1 MEVWLEEL
9 KNILGFSMKKNS
21 KQKLKILK
29 NQVNIAMKELL
40 MKGYIE
46 KVKVK
51 SSSVIEFKI
60 KLTEKY
66 FFDTEAFDEIMC
78 AMEKQTGFYASFGLD
93 NVKDGFYITLMD
105 NVLDININLW
115 TPSNL
120 LSNLRPNEFVFEG
133 VKCSSMESFLQSL
146 KYNNTEKQK
155 EVCMLSGEE
164 ARVKGRKKFFWKLSG
179 NVYWKGLKFKR
190 NSREFDNL
198 ILSAYKSLYNQSEDL
213 RLGLS
218 CTKDDKLVYTEGKR
232 NKRRTIL
239 TEEEFVSC
247 LEKIRSIEERS

>member
-1 MEVWLEEL
+1 
-9 KNILGFSMKKNS
+9 MKRFNKR
-21 KQKLKILK
+21 KLKTLK
-29 NQVNIAMKELL
+29 EQVNIAMKELF
-40 MKGYIE
+40 MKGYID

-51 SSSVIEFKI
+51 SSSVVEFKI

-78 AMEKQTGFYASFGLD
+78 ALEKQTGLYASFGL
-93 NVKDGFYITLMD
+93 NNIKDGFYITLMD

-146 KYNNTEKQK
+146 KYNNTEEQK
-155 EVCMLSGEE
+155 KVCVLSGEE
-164 ARVKGRKKFFWKLSG
+164 ARVSGRRKFFWKLSG
-179 NVYWKGLKFKR
+179 NVYWKGVKFKR

-198 ILSAYKSLYNQSEDL
+198 ILSAYKSLCNQSEDL
-213 RLGLS
+213 RLGLR
-218 CTKDDKLVYTEGKR
+218 CTKDDKLVYTEGKHD
-232 NKRRTIL
+232 KRKTIL
-239 TEEEFVSC
+239 TEEEFISC
-247 LEKIRSIEERS
+247 LEKIRSIEERN